1 MSQVR
6 THFMFQ
12 GDGEAAIKLYQSV
25 LRLLRSIK
33 LKPGVSKN
41 RAKQV
46 HLSSL
51 MYRSMVM
58 N

>member
-1 MSQVR
+1 
-6 THFMFQ
+6 MFQ